1 MLSNEKMQSGAGR
14 TGRSKCA
21 RLLLF
26 LLSIACFVTSS
37 SAATLTATLD
47 RDTITLGENAILS
60 LTFEGAAPDNVQMP
74 QIDSNLQVTEAGTS
88 SQFKFINGQ
97 SSSSVIHNFRLT
109 PRQAGDYTI
118 PGLTVDVGGEKVTSQ
133 PITLRVLKPTAPS
146 ATALNSGTELAFL
159 KLVLPRKEVYVGES
173 FTAQL
178 QLHLLN
184 RIQGVDQIQLTAFP
198 ADGFTVG
205 KMVEGQRRQ
214 VQIGNGIYTVIPI
227 EVALKAIKAGPQTIG
242 PVTFGMIVQLPS
254 GRQRNVFDFFGMAG
268 EQRQLSVATGT
279 ETVQSLMLPKE
290 SVPPDFNGA
299 IGKFTMSM
307 TAGPT
312 NLSAGDPITVRV
324 QITGRGSLD
333 SLALPDQPAWHDFKI
348 YPPSAKLETT
358 DQLGLQGTKT
368 FEQIVTPQNADIKAL
383 PPISFSFFDPD
394 VKGYRTLAQ
403 SAVPLLVRPG
413 GVVAVPTAIAS
424 QNRHE
429 STPPVTQDIVPNKQ
443 RLGVLAQIDRPL
455 ILQTWF
461 LALQGVPLLAFVS
474 AVVIRRRT
482 ENLANNPRLR
492 RQRQVLH
499 VIAQGLRDL
508 KQYAADNNSDRFF
521 ETLVRLLQEQLGE
534 RLDVP
539 ASAITE
545 AVIEERLRPRGVP
558 EPVLNQLQELF
569 QLSNLAR
576 YAPIKSSQELTN
588 LIPKAEGLLTNLR
601 NSRI

>member
-1 MLSNEKMQSGAGR
+1 M
-14 TGRSKCA
+14 
-21 RLLLF
+21 
-26 LLSIACFVTSS
+26 
-37 SAATLTATLD
+37 AATLTATLD

-74 QIDSNLQVTEAGTS
+74 PINSNLQVSEAGTS

-118 PGLTVDVGGEKVTSQ
+118 PALTVDVSGEKLSSQ

-146 ATALNSGTELAFL
+146 ATAVNSGTELAFL

-184 RIQGVDQIQLTAFP
+184 RVQGVGQIQLTAFP
-198 ADGFTVG
+198 ADGFTIG
-205 KMVEGQRRQ
+205 KMIEGQRRQ
-214 VQIGNGIYTVIPI
+214 VQIGNGVYTVIPI

-242 PVTFGMIVQLPS
+242 PVTFGMVVELPSS
-254 GRQRNVFDFFGMAG
+254 GRQRDAFDPFGFFSHG
-268 EQRQLSVATGT
+268 EQRQLSVASGA

-299 IGKFTMSM
+299 IGRFTMSM

-324 QITGRGSLD
+324 QISGRGSLD
-333 SLALPDQPAWHDFKI
+333 SLALPDQPAWHDFKV
-348 YPPSAKLETT
+348 YPPTAKLETT

-394 VKGYRTLAQ
+394 VKGYRTLTQ

-413 GVVAVPTAIAS
+413 GVVATPSAIAS
-424 QNRHE
+424 HNRQE

-443 RLGVLAQIDRPL
+443 RLGALAQIGQPL
-455 ILQTWF
+455 ALQTWF

-474 AVVIRRRT
+474 AVVIRRRN
-482 ENLANNPRLR
+482 ENLASNPRLR

-508 KQYAADNNSDRFF
+508 KEYAAVNNSERFF

-534 RLDVP
+534 RLDMP

-558 EPVLNQLQELF
+558 EPILNQLQELF

-576 YAPIKSSQELTN
+576 YAPIKSSQELSD

>member
-1 MLSNEKMQSGAGR
+1 
-14 TGRSKCA
+14 
-21 RLLLF
+21 
-26 LLSIACFVTSS
+26 
-37 SAATLTATLD
+37 
-47 RDTITLGENAILS
+47 
-60 LTFEGAAPDNVQMP
+60 
-74 QIDSNLQVTEAGTS
+74 
-88 SQFKFINGQ
+88 
-97 SSSSVIHNFRLT
+97 
-109 PRQAGDYTI
+109 
-118 PGLTVDVGGEKVTSQ
+118 
-133 PITLRVLKPTAPS
+133 
-146 ATALNSGTELAFL
+146 
-159 KLVLPRKEVYVGES
+159 
-173 FTAQL
+173 
-178 QLHLLN
+178 
-184 RIQGVDQIQLTAFP
+184 
-198 ADGFTVG
+198 
-205 KMVEGQRRQ
+205 
-214 VQIGNGIYTVIPI
+214 
-227 EVALKAIKAGPQTIG
+227 
-242 PVTFGMIVQLPS
+242 
-254 GRQRNVFDFFGMAG
+254 
-268 EQRQLSVATGT
+268 
-279 ETVQSLMLPKE
+279 
-290 SVPPDFNGA
+290 
-299 IGKFTMSM
+299 MSM